1 MELFVIWFSY
11 AFVAGTALPFIFFP
25 GLAAWEPAKNFIPF
39 LPLGNTSLVSLIWY
53 AAVALSVV
61 SILNFLARRPK
72 IAALI
77 ACCAAFV
84 AASANY
90 YRVVDITSPSH
101 ITNFYDA
108 AFFDK
113 TIVRGTIIAD
123 PDTRDGF
130 TNIDISPS
138 SIVPDPVSQPANVIK
153 LEGKT
158 GFIRAKIYPSIGVYY
173 YALSYGDFVELTTSV
188 NKPMPLKNPAGFDYA
203 AYLKAR
209 NVYASARPIRN
220 PDEIKYLGTGNIS
233 WLWRVALGLK
243 KQILLTIRKTMPY
256 PESAFVGGV
265 TLGLRGGVPG
275 KMKSDFQATG
285 VAHVLAVSGLHVG
298 FVAVMLIMIG
308 KVFKIPSRFSFIF
321 VVFGLIIFT
330 LITGASPATRRAA
343 IMFSMMAFFRD
354 VTRMSLGHSTA
365 LTIPLTAFILLVF
378 DPLKLPDGSFVLSF
392 MAVWSLAMISSPVEN
407 VFKFLGRGWIF
418 SVTIAL
424 ILGSTALV
432 IVAPG
437 LFSDSRFVYAY
448 VAAFIALYVFAY
460 FREKT
465 NPLISLNI
473 EHMPKWFTS
482 FFYAQF
488 AIQIGMM
495 YPLSAVYFQRFPIA
509 GMYANFIAIPLIAF
523 IVQYGLLAGLANLFF
538 SSVGLPAVGISVA
551 LWINAFNWLCCQLFL
566 GMASFFAGLFP
577 YPYIS
582 MPTSTQLVLYY
593 AGVILFVFMKP
604 LSFQIRMLI
613 MRLRD
618 VFDERELK
626 RRAIPAAVAAA
637 VLIAAGILAVNASK
651 KNYLRVTFFDVSFG
665 NSALIETPDGKTIL
679 FDTGQGG
686 GNWNS
691 GSSVIA
697 PTFAKYKIARINW
710 LIFSSLKPNN
720 IGGTPHLLNY
730 WPVDKILLPYNPQN
744 IPYGA
749 SYHEFLSALGDWKLM
764 GDPRGSEA
772 ASLYLSWYELV
783 KIINIKKI
791 PQAEAKAGEV
801 IYEKNIEGKNF
812 RAEILA
818 APGSSTVEGAAT
830 VLKLTYGKNSIL
842 MAPQSDRF
850 AQWELADLGREKL
863 SCDVVQIPRQGNPA
877 SLTDEFLD
885 ATTPKHAVIQ
895 YGYAPRAV
903 RTQDY
908 FYDSDLTRSEEK
920 IKSCGA
926 SVWRTDRH
934 GAVTVTSDGENI
946 FVDNVL
952 KR

>member
-1 MELFVIWFSY
+1 L
-11 AFVAGTALPFIFFP
+11 
-25 GLAAWEPAKNFIPF
+25 
-39 LPLGNTSLVSLIWY
+39 
-53 AAVALSVV
+53 
-61 SILNFLARRPK
+61 LNLLARRVK

-84 AASANY
+84 AAGANY

-113 TIVRGTIIAD
+113 TIVRGTVIAD
-123 PDTRDGF
+123 PDIRDGF
-130 TNIDISPS
+130 TNIDIKPS
-138 SIVPDPVSQPANVIK
+138 SIIPDPVSQPANVIK

-158 GFIRAKIYPSIGVYY
+158 GYLRAKIYPTIGNYY
-173 YALSYGDFVELTTSV
+173 YALSYGDFVELTTSI

-203 AYLKAR
+203 AYLRAR
-209 NVYASARPIRN
+209 NIYASARPIRN
-220 PDEIKYLGTGNIS
+220 SDEIKYLGTGNIS

-256 PESAFVGGV
+256 PESAFLGGV

-275 KMKSDFQATG
+275 KIKSDFQATG
-285 VAHVLAVSGLHVG
+285 VGHVLAVSGLHVG
-298 FVAVMLIMIG
+298 FVAVMLIMMA
-308 KVFKIPSRFSFIF
+308 KVFKLPSRFSFIF

-343 IMFSMMAFFRD
+343 IMFSMMVFFRD
-354 VTRMSLGHSTA
+354 VMKMSLGHSTA
-365 LTIPLTAFILLVF
+365 LTIPTTAFILLAL
-378 DPLKLPDGSFVLSF
+378 DPLKLPEASFVLSF
-392 MAVWSLAMISSPVEN
+392 MAVWSLAMITAPVEN

-418 SVTIAL
+418 AVTIAL
-424 ILGSTALV
+424 ILGSTAFV

-465 NPLISLNI
+465 NPLSSLNI

-523 IVQYGLLAGLANLFF
+523 IVQYGLLAGLANVFF

-551 LWINAFNWLCCQLFL
+551 LWINAFNWLCCKAFL
-566 GMASFFAGLFP
+566 VMAAFFARLFP

-582 MPTSTQLVLYY
+582 MPTPAQLVLYY
-593 AGVILFVFMKP
+593 TGVILFVFMKP

-637 VLIAAGILAVNASK
+637 VLVAAGIIAVNASK
-651 KNYLRVTFFDVSFG
+651 KDYMRVTFFDVSFG
-665 NSALIETPDGKTIL
+665 NSVLIETPDGKTIL

-686 GNWNS
+686 GAWNS

-697 PTFAKYKIARINW
+697 PTLAKYKISRINW

-720 IGGTPHLLNY
+720 IGGTPHILNY
-730 WPVDKILLPYNPQN
+730 WPVDKVLLPYNPQN
-744 IPYGA
+744 IP
-749 SYHEFLSALGDWKLM
+749 
-764 GDPRGSEA
+764 
-772 ASLYLSWYELV
+772 
-783 KIINIKKI
+783 
-791 PQAEAKAGEV
+791 
-801 IYEKNIEGKNF
+801 
-812 RAEILA
+812 
-818 APGSSTVEGAAT
+818 
-830 VLKLTYGKNSIL
+830 
-842 MAPQSDRF
+842 
-850 AQWELADLGREKL
+850 
-863 SCDVVQIPRQGNPA
+863 
-877 SLTDEFLD
+877 
-885 ATTPKHAVIQ
+885 
-895 YGYAPRAV
+895 
-903 RTQDY
+903 
-908 FYDSDLTRSEEK
+908 
-920 IKSCGA
+920 
-926 SVWRTDRH
+926 
-934 GAVTVTSDGENI
+934 
-946 FVDNVL
+946 
-952 KR
+952 